1 MSNIKVNLDEMKAE
15 LQRRQQERLAPDRER
30 AIEALSNVIDS
41 TLTLDKVYAFLQ
53 LLADKPFV
61 RDSLSSIQL
70 GEIMQT
76 PIVQKAKANRPTRKK
91 TSETETAMT
100 LIAEH
105 MQAQK
110 ELVSKAEVL
119 QALAGSGMGE
129 KTFATAWKAL
139 RANLTSVGEGPQKR
153 YRWSGKAA

>member
-1 MSNIKVNLDEMKAE
+1 MSIKVNLDEMKAE
-15 LQRRQQERLAPDRER
+15 LQRRQQERQAPDRQR

-53 LLADKPFV
+53 ILADKPFV

-70 GEIMQT
+70 GDIIQA
-76 PIVQKAKANRPTRKK
+76 PVVQKAKTSRPTRKK
-91 TSETETAMT
+91 TSETEAAME
-100 LIAEH
+100 LIASH
-105 MQAQK
+105 LQTLK
-110 ELVSKAEVL
+110 EPVAKADVF
-119 QALAGSGMGE
+119 QALAGAGMGE

-139 RANLTSVGEGPQKR
+139 RGNLTSVGEGPQKR